1 MQRVPSCSRGI
12 CLGLALCAAGFA
24 QIVVG
29 SLVGN
34 VTDSTGA
41 AVPGAAVQAKNVET
55 GQVRNAVTNS
65 DGSYSFPAL
74 PSGTY
79 TVSVQAKGFKVFQA
93 SGVAVSV
100 DKSSRVNAT
109 LELGSESQEVTVSAE
124 TAALQT
130 ENAQVSH
137 NITNDE
143 LQNIPTSV
151 DRNYESL
158 LSLVPGITPLSVG
171 GSYAANPSRA
181 VTFSSNGATQ
191 QNNNVRIDGAPATN
205 VWMAM
210 NTAYTPSL
218 DAIQQVSAVTNA
230 MDVSQ
235 GIAGGAAVNVV
246 MKSGTNALH
255 GSAYEYNIN
264 NHFTAR
270 PEQYY
275 GVTNAA
281 GQILSTGFAP
291 TPGLS
296 DKNIIN
302 DFGATVG
309 GPIVRDKL
317 FYFVSYEGRFTR
329 EFASRT
335 LTVPT
340 EAMRAGNLAG
350 GPQLYNPF
358 TGNPDGTGRQ
368 PFAGNQI
375 PASLISPI
383 ALKIQSYIPLPNAPG
398 ISNNFLAGG
407 DFSND
412 RHTIDAKV
420 DWQTTSKLRISP
432 RIGILDTDTYNPPAY
447 GTNGLPVSSTGGRAA
462 HMFGKVINSTTTYSY
477 VLAPSLVLDGYFGF
491 TQEPT
496 SAEPYNLGK
505 DWGSDVFGIPG
516 TNGQGV
522 LYSGWPE
529 FDVTGQSN
537 WGNSGSNGG
546 PIYYRDNN
554 EQIATNATWIKGRH
568 NVRFGAQISRLSW
581 NHFEA
586 SAPVGQFSFGTGP
599 TSANIAG
606 YKPVSQYNGYGTFL
620 LGLATG
626 ASKDILP
633 FDNSRIVAHEWQYSL
648 YVQDQWH
655 VLPTLSLTA
664 GLGWN
669 YFPMGQRNG
678 RGMERYDLATNTIE
692 LCGVASVPSNCGYDM
707 DKKAF
712 SPNLGMAWQFRPTW
726 VLRIGGGINYDPEP
740 LAFVRDLLSNYPEDQ
755 AFSVSVPNSY
765 VWGTTLQQGL
775 PAFTPVDISKGVIPL
790 PQGFSTQTLPGYVKR
805 DYVESWNAT
814 LQKNFLRS
822 WFVQAGYVA
831 TRSVD
836 IPQFV
841 DINLPSTLG
850 GGAKSDPYYARNGSA
865 ALNVEEA
872 VNHIDYDS
880 LQASLRR
887 TLSHGLA
894 INVAYTFSK
903 ALGICCN
910 TLADKNAEIQIPQ
923 YLYLA
928 RSLEPYDRTHNL
940 QFAWV
945 AALPF
950 GPGKP
955 LLTHG
960 IAAAIAGG
968 WQLNGQMSLYSGTP
982 FSISASGT
990 SLNTPG
996 ITQRADLVGPVT
1008 TNGFFG
1014 PGNPAFFNTSA
1025 FTDPVGVAIGTAG
1038 YNLLRGPGVFNVNA
1052 SLFRSFRL
1060 TERLK
1065 LDFRA
1070 EALNLTNGL
1079 HYNNPNGSVDSTSFG
1094 IISSVS
1100 DLGNEG
1106 LAQRVFRLG
1115 AHISF

>member
-1 MQRVPSCSRGI
+1 MVS
-12 CLGLALCAAGFA
+12 AASA

-29 SLVGN
+29 SLVGA
-34 VTDSTGA
+34 VTDASGA
-41 AVPGAAVQAKNVET
+41 SVPGAIVQARNLDT
-55 GQVRNAVTNS
+55 GQSRAVITNAQ
-65 DGSYSFPAL
+65 GSYSFPAL
-74 PSGTY
+74 PAGAY
-79 TVSVQAKGFKVFQA
+79 EVSVQAKGFKLFRATSV
-93 SGVAVSV
+93 SVSV
-100 DKSSRVNAT
+100 DKASRVDAR
-109 LELGSESQEVTVSAE
+109 LQLGSQNQAVTVSGEA
-124 TAALQT
+124 AALQT
-130 ENAQVSH
+130 EDAQVSH
-137 NITNDE
+137 AISDVE
-143 LQNIPTSV
+143 LQNVPTSV

-158 LSLVPGITPLSVG
+158 LSMVPGITPISVG

-181 VTFSSNGATQ
+181 ATFSSNGATQ

-210 NTAYTPSL
+210 DTAYTPSL

-230 MDVSQ
+230 IDVSQ
-235 GIAGGAAVNVV
+235 GIAGGAAVNVI
-246 MKSGTNALH
+246 MKSGTNSLH

-270 PEQYY
+270 AQQYY
-275 GVTNAA
+275 GVTNPA
-281 GQILSTGFAP
+281 GHIVSTGFAA

-302 DFGATVG
+302 DFGATIG
-309 GPIVRDKL
+309 GPIVRNKL
-317 FYFVSYEGRFTR
+317 FYFASYEGRLTR
-329 EFASRT
+329 QFASRT

-340 EAMRAGNLAG
+340 AALRSGDMTG

-358 TGNPDGTGRQ
+358 TGNPDGSGRE
-368 PFAGNQI
+368 PFPGNQI
-375 PASLISPI
+375 PASLISPV
-383 ALKIQSYIPLPNAPG
+383 AQKIQSYIPLPNETG

-420 DWQTTSKLRISP
+420 DWQPASKLRVSP
-432 RIGILDTDTYNPPAY
+432 RIGILDSNTYNPPAY
-447 GTNGLPVSSTGGRAA
+447 GTNGLPVSSVGGRAA
-462 HMFGKVINSTTTYSY
+462 HMFGNVINSTTSYSY
-477 VLAPSLVLDGYFGF
+477 VLTPTLVLDGYFGF
-491 TQEPT
+491 TREPT

-505 DWGSDVFGIPG
+505 DWGTDVFGIPG
-516 TNGQGV
+516 TNGEGN

-529 FDVTGQSN
+529 FAITGQSN

-546 PIYYRDNN
+546 PIYYNDNN
-554 EQIATNATWIKGRH
+554 EQFASNATWIKGRH
-568 NVRFGAQISRLSW
+568 NVRFGAQVSRLSW

-586 SAPVGQFSFGTGP
+586 SAPVGEFSFADGP
-599 TSANIAG
+599 TSDNIKG
-606 YKPVSQYNGYGTFL
+606 YKPVDQYNGYATFL

-626 ASKDILP
+626 ASKDLLP

-648 YVQDQWH
+648 YIQDQWH
-655 VLPTLSLTA
+655 VLSNLSLTA

-678 RGMERYDLATNTIE
+678 RGMERYDFATNTIE
-692 LCGVASVPSNCGYDM
+692 LCGVASVPDNCGYDM

-712 SPNLGMAWQFRPTW
+712 SPNLGIAYQFHPSW
-726 VLRIGGGINYDPEP
+726 VLRAGAGINYDPEP

-755 AFSVSVPNSY
+755 NFSVSVPNTY

-775 PAFTPVDISKGVIPL
+775 PPFSSVDISKGVVPL
-790 PQGFSTQTLPGYVKR
+790 PAGFSTQTLPTYVKR
-805 DYVESWNAT
+805 DYVESWNLS
-814 LQKNFLRS
+814 LQKNLFRN
-822 WFVQAGYVA
+822 WFAEAGYVA

-841 DINLPSTLG
+841 DVNLPSTLG

-865 ALNVEEA
+865 GLNIEEP

-887 TLSHGLA
+887 SFSHGLA
-894 INVAYTFSK
+894 VNVAYTFSK

-910 TLADKNAEIQIPQ
+910 TLADKNANIQIPQ
-923 YLYLA
+923 YLLLA
-928 RSLEPYDRTHNL
+928 RSLEPYDRTHDL

-945 AALPF
+945 AELPF
-950 GPGKP
+950 GAGKQFFNRP
-955 LLTHG
+955 G
-960 IAAAIAGG
+960 IASRIAGG
-968 WQLNGQMSLYSGTP
+968 WQLNGQLSLYSGTP
-982 FSISASGT
+982 FSVSASGT

-996 ITQRADLVGPVT
+996 ITQRADVVGSVST
-1008 TNGFFG
+1008 AGLLSA
-1014 PGNPAFFNTSA
+1014 GNPAFFNTAA
-1025 FTDPVGVAIGTAG
+1025 FADPVGVAIGTAG
-1038 YNLLRGPGVFNVNA
+1038 YDLLRGPGVFNVNA
-1052 SLFRSFRL
+1052 SLFRSFQV

-1070 EALNLTNGL
+1070 EALNVTNAL

-1115 AHISF
+1115 VHLAF